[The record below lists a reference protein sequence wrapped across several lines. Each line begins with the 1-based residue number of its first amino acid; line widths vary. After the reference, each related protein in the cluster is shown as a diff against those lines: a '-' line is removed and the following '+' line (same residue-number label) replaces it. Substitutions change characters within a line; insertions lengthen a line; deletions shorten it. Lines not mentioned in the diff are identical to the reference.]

1 MPKLNLTSKSMEEF
15 KMMHVYITQKYLT
28 FLSALMKMTL
38 IPSVC
43 LLPEMVILWFSSSDK

>member
-1 MPKLNLTSKSMEEF
+1 MEEF
-15 KMMHVYITQKYLT
+15 KMMRAYITLKYLI

-43 LLPEMVILWFSSSDK
+43 LLPEMIILWFSSSDK